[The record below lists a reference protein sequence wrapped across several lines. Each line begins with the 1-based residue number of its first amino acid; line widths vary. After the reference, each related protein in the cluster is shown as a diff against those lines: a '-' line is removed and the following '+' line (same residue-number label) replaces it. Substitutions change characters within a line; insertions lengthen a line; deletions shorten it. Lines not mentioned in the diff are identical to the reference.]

1 MKLQFIFEKELEK
14 INLIFALMNQ
24 ISDSSQENFIPKM
37 MKRYEFISKATNY
50 SVETIRK
57 MLFKTKTYCYK
68 KIKNYSYKLYYYDSN
83 IYLNRLNNKRKKLEI
98 IKQQNCL
105 SKHLEVAK
113 LIRTVAKATGNK
125 TSAKTLS
132 KIIKEKLGLYYS
144 PKHLYHLIR
153 QNKISGVTSRIFPYL
168 KHGKYYKKPHKI
180 GKRVIAIPIDQR
192 DEIINKRIRYGDV
205 EVDTVEGTKTD
216 NKYLSTMIDR
226 KSRRLSITI
235 YENKQSNEFLKA
247 VENNIENM
255 NQEIKSIT
263 SDNGTENYDLV
274 KLNIPWFSTNPYSS
288 WQKGS
293 IEQKH
298 KQIRKFIPKGKSF
311 KNLTQDDCDLIALVI
326 NAETYLQNT
335 SKYKLG
341 TTVTQEEL
349 QKYFKLLEKKD
360 THRIFQLW

>member
-1 MKLQFIFEKELEK
+1 
-14 INLIFALMNQ
+14 
-24 ISDSSQENFIPKM
+24 
-37 MKRYEFISKATNY
+37 
-50 SVETIRK
+50 
-57 MLFKTKTYCYK
+57 
-68 KIKNYSYKLYYYDSN
+68 
-83 IYLNRLNNKRKKLEI
+83 
-98 IKQQNCL
+98 
-105 SKHLEVAK
+105 
-113 LIRTVAKATGNK
+113 
-125 TSAKTLS
+125 
-132 KIIKEKLGLYYS
+132 
-144 PKHLYHLIR
+144 
-153 QNKISGVTSRIFPYL
+153 
-168 KHGKYYKKPHKI
+168 
-180 GKRVIAIPIDQR
+180 
-192 DEIINKRIRYGDV
+192 
-205 EVDTVEGTKTD
+205 
-216 NKYLSTMIDR
+216 MIDR

-311 KNLTQDDCDLIALVI
+311 KNLTQDDCDLISLII

-341 TTVTQEEL
+341 AIVTQEEL
-349 QKYFKLLEKKD
+349 QKYFELLEMKD
-360 THRIFQLW
+360 AHWIFQLW

>member
-1 MKLQFIFEKELEK
+1 
-14 INLIFALMNQ
+14 
-24 ISDSSQENFIPKM
+24 
-37 MKRYEFISKATNY
+37 
-50 SVETIRK
+50 
-57 MLFKTKTYCYK
+57 
-68 KIKNYSYKLYYYDSN
+68 
-83 IYLNRLNNKRKKLEI
+83 
-98 IKQQNCL
+98 
-105 SKHLEVAK
+105 
-113 LIRTVAKATGNK
+113 
-125 TSAKTLS
+125 
-132 KIIKEKLGLYYS
+132 
-144 PKHLYHLIR
+144 
-153 QNKISGVTSRIFPYL
+153 
-168 KHGKYYKKPHKI
+168 
-180 GKRVIAIPIDQR
+180 
-192 DEIINKRIRYGDV
+192 
-205 EVDTVEGTKTD
+205 
-216 NKYLSTMIDR
+216 MIDR

-335 SKYKLG
+335 SKYKSG
-341 TTVTQEEL
+341 IIVTKEEL
-349 QKYFKLLEKKD
+349 QNYFKLLESKD
-360 THRIFQLW
+360 THPIFQLW

>member
-24 ISDSSQENFIPKM
+24 ISDSSQENFIPRM
-37 MKRYEFISKATNY
+37 MKRYEFISNLTNC

-57 MLFKTKTYCYK
+57 MFFKTKTYYYK
-68 KIKNYSYKLYYYDSN
+68 KIKDYSYKLYYYDSN

-98 IKQQNCL
+98 AKQQNCL
-105 SKHLEVAK
+105 SKHLVVAK
-113 LIRTVAKATGNK
+113 LIRTIAKATGNK

-153 QNKISGVTSRIFPYL
+153 TNKIYGVTLRIFPYL
-168 KHGKYYKKPHKI
+168 KYGKYYKKSHKI
-180 GKRVIAIPIDQR
+180 GKKIIATSIDQR
-192 DEIINKRIRYGDV
+192 DEIINKRLRYGDI

-216 NKYLSTMIDR
+216 TKYLSTMIDR

-247 VENNIENM
+247 VKNNIKNM
-255 NQEIKSIT
+255 NKKIKSIT

-288 WQKGS
+288 WQKGT

-311 KNLTQDDCDLIALVI
+311 KNLTQDDCDLISLII

-335 SKYKLG
+335 KKYKLG
-341 TTVTQEEL
+341 IIVTKEEL
-349 QKYFKLLEKKD
+349 QKYFELLENID
-360 THRIFQLW
+360 THPIFKLW

>member
-1 MKLQFIFEKELEK
+1 MTKEEKDL
-14 INLIFALMNQ
+14 A
-24 ISDSSQENFIPKM
+24 
-37 MKRYEFISKATNY
+37 
-50 SVETIRK
+50 
-57 MLFKTKTYCYK
+57 
-68 KIKNYSYKLYYYDSN
+68 
-83 IYLNRLNNKRKKLEI
+83 
-98 IKQQNCL
+98 
-105 SKHLEVAK
+105 KHLLVAK
-113 LIRTVAKATGNK
+113 LIKTIAKATGNK

-144 PKHLYHLIR
+144 PKHLYYLIR
-153 QNKISGVTSRIFPYL
+153 QNKMSGVTLRIFPYL
-168 KHGKYYKKPHKI
+168 KYGKYYKKPHKI
-180 GKRVIAIPIDQR
+180 GKKIIATRIDQR

-235 YENKQSNEFLKA
+235 YENKQSNEFFKA
-247 VENNIENM
+247 VENNIKNM

-288 WQKGS
+288 WQKGT

-326 NAETYLQNT
+326 NAENYLQNT
-335 SKYKLG
+335 KKYKLG